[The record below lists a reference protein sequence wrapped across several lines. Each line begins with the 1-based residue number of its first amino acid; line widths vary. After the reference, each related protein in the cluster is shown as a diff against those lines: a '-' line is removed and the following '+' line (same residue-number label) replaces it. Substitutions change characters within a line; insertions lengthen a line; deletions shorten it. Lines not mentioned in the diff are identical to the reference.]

1 MSSLQSPQPPF
12 LLPAPSFQSQGR
24 RLLYYGVAGCAFLLA
39 LFAAWS
45 HLRQQ
50 VFSSSYMPHFYC
62 YLGNR
67 SLVWSHVVTDSL
79 IGTSYLALSVTLA
92 HLVYRG
98 RREIPFHWMFL
109 AFGLFIVACGLTH
122 FMEVVTV
129 WDPVYVLSAI
139 IKGFTAV
146 ASVATAATLPFIVP
160 KILLMVHKARESDQ
174 YLRFLESGLSEKEA
188 AHGELRKINELL
200 EARVEQRTLELGKAN
215 EELQVSEKQYRLLFE
230 GNPMPMWVFHRDSL
244 RFLAVNQAA
253 IRHYGYSRD
262 EFLSMTI
269 ADIRPDEDV
278 PRLVNSVARK
288 VPGLSEAELWR
299 HRKKDGTII
308 QVEITS
314 HPIVMDGLDAELI
327 LSHDV
332 TEQRK
337 HQENLRQSEERFATA
352 FRSSPLAITISTE
365 KEGEYVDA
373 NDAFVKMMGYER
385 EEIVGK
391 TAHELRVWADPED
404 RGKMLQP
411 LGRSGRTE
419 PLETR
424 FRTKFGEERRVQVSA
439 ERILVD
445 GKRCVLANTL
455 DVTESRLLEEQFRQ
469 AQKMEAVGRLAG
481 GVAHDFNNLLS
492 VMMGYSELA
501 QGVTSPGTQL
511 RKYVDQ
517 VKLAGERAASVTR
530 QLLAFSRQQVLE
542 PKVLNLNAVVRS
554 ISQMLLRLIGEDVRL
569 SLTPGEPLG
578 SIKAD
583 LGQIEQVLMNLAVNA
598 RDAMPDGGK
607 ILIETANVEL
617 DETYARQHQSVK
629 PGSYVMLSFS
639 DTGCG
644 MDAKTM
650 AQIFEPFFTTKE
662 PGKGT
667 GLGLSTVYGIVKQ
680 SGGYVWAYSEP
691 MRGTTFK
698 IYFPRID
705 GPAEKL
711 TIPRSDLIFD
721 RGTETILLVEDDD
734 AVRALIAELL
744 RGAGY
749 TVLEANGANTA
760 IEVAERHRNSIHLV
774 LTDVIMPG
782 MSGGDL
788 IVHLRALQLNLAIL
802 FMSGYASD
810 LISRA
815 GVTEPERFLLHKPF
829 TRKSLLTKVR
839 SMLNEAATKF

>member
-1 MSSLQSPQPPF
+1 MSSVGSSQPPF
-12 LLPAPSFQSQGR
+12 SRPAPSFESQGR
-24 RLLYYGVAGCAFLLA
+24 RLLYCGVAGGAVVLA
-39 LFAAWS
+39 LFTAWAS
-45 HLRQQ
+45 LRHQ

-62 YLGNR
+62 YLGSR
-67 SLVWSHVVTDSL
+67 GLVWSHVVTDSL
-79 IGTSYLALSVTLA
+79 IGISYLAISLTLA

-109 AFGLFIVACGLTH
+109 GFGLFIVACGFTH

-129 WDPVYVLSAI
+129 WVPVYVLSAVV
-139 IKGFTAV
+139 KGFTAV
-146 ASVATAATLPFIVP
+146 ASMTTAIALPFIVP
-160 KILLMVHKARESDQ
+160 QILSMVHKAGESDQ
-174 YLRFLESGLSEKEA
+174 YLKSLQAGLLERDA
-188 AHGELRKINELL
+188 AQSQLRKTNELL
-200 EARVEQRTLELGKAN
+200 EARVHERTLELGKAN
-215 EELQVSEKQYRLLFE
+215 KILDTSEKQYRLLFE
-230 GNPMPMWVFHRDSL
+230 SNPMPMWVFDRDSL
-244 RFLAVNQAA
+244 KFLAVNEAA
-253 IRHYGYSRD
+253 IRHYGYSGD

-278 PRLVNSVARK
+278 PKLMNSVSK
-288 VPGLSEAELWR
+288 TVPRLSEAELWR

-314 HPIVMDGLDAELI
+314 HPISMDGRAADLI

-337 HQENLRQSEERFATA
+337 NQESLRQSEERFATA
-352 FRSSPLAITISTE
+352 FRSSPLPITISTE
-365 KEGEYVDA
+365 KEGLYVDA
-373 NDAFVKMMGYER
+373 NDAFVNMMGYRR

-391 TAHELRVWADPED
+391 SAHQLRIWVDPED
-404 RGKMLQP
+404 RQQMVQQVDQ
-411 LGRSGRTE
+411 TE
-419 PLETR
+419 QAEPVETR
-424 FRTKFGEERRVQVSA
+424 FRTKSGDERRVRISA
-439 ERILVD
+439 GRILLD
-445 GKRCVLANTL
+445 GKPCVLANTL
-455 DVTESRLLEEQFRQ
+455 DITESRRLEEQFRQ

-492 VMMGYSELA
+492 VIMGYSEIA
-501 QGVTSPGTQL
+501 QDAALRGTAVRNHL
-511 RKYVDQ
+511 DQ
-517 VKLAGERAASVTR
+517 IKKAAERAAALTQ
-530 QLLAFSRQQVLE
+530 QLLAFSRQQVLQ
-542 PKVLNLNAVVRS
+542 PKVLNLNAVVHS
-554 ISQMLLRLIGEDVRL
+554 VSEMLLRVIGEDVAL
-569 SLTPGEPLG
+569 NLAPGEPLG

-583 LGQIEQVLMNLAVNA
+583 LSQIEQVLMNLAVNA
-598 RDAMPDGGK
+598 RDAMPEGGK
-607 ILIETANVEL
+607 IMIETANVEL
-617 DETYARQHQSVK
+617 DETYARQHQSVR

-644 MDAKTM
+644 MDATTM

-680 SGGYVWAYSEP
+680 SGGYVWAYSES

-698 IYFPRID
+698 IYFPRVD
-705 GPAEKL
+705 GQAEKL
-711 TIPRSDLIFD
+711 SAPRPELVFD
-721 RGTETILLVEDDD
+721 RGTETILLVEDEA

-749 TVLEANGANTA
+749 TVLEANEANAA
-760 IEVAERHRNSIHLV
+760 IEIAERHRNSIHLV

-782 MSGGDL
+782 LSGGDL
-788 IVHLRALQLNLAIL
+788 ILHLRTLQPNLAIL

-839 SMLNEAATKF
+839 AMLDNDKTQS

>member
-1 MSSLQSPQPPF
+1 MSSALASQSPQPHSN
-12 LLPAPSFQSQGR
+12 PSFESEGR
-24 RLLYYGVAGCAFLLA
+24 RLLYYCVGSCLVLFAFL
-39 LFAAWS
+39 AAWS
-45 HLRQQ
+45 RLRQQ
-50 VFSSSYMPHFYC
+50 LLVSSYMPHLYC
-62 YLGNR
+62 YLGSR
-67 SLVWSHVVTDSL
+67 GLVWSHVTADSL
-79 IGTSYLALSVTLA
+79 IGISYLAISITLA
-92 HLVYRG
+92 HIVYRG

-129 WDPVYVLSAI
+129 WDPVYVLSAVV
-139 IKGFTAV
+139 KVFTAV

-160 KILLMVHKARESDQ
+160 QILLMVHKARESDR
-174 YLRFLESGLSEKEA
+174 YLRFLESGLSEKDA
-188 AHGELRKINELL
+188 AQGELRKINELL
-200 EARVEQRTLELGKAN
+200 EARVQQRTLELGKAN
-215 EELQVSEKQYRLLFE
+215 EELKVSEKQYRLLFE
-230 GNPMPMWVFHRDSL
+230 GNPMPMWVFDRDSL

-278 PRLVNSVARK
+278 PRLVSSVARR
-288 VPGLSEAELWR
+288 VPGLSDAELWR
-299 HRKKDGTII
+299 HQKKDGTII

-332 TEQRK
+332 TEHRK
-337 HQENLRQSEERFATA
+337 NQESLRQSEERFATA

-365 KEGEYVDA
+365 KEGRYVDA
-373 NDAFVKMMGYER
+373 NDAFTKMMGYRR

-391 TAHELRVWADPED
+391 TAHELGIWVDPED
-404 RGKMLQP
+404 RRQMVQQVDQ
-411 LGRSGRTE
+411 TE
-419 PLETR
+419 RKEALETR
-424 FRTKFGEERRVQVSA
+424 FRTKSGEQRWVQISA
-439 ERILVD
+439 GRIFL
-445 GKRCVLANTL
+445 GGNPCFLANTL
-455 DVTESRLLEEQFRQ
+455 DVTEPRRLEEQFRQ

-492 VMMGYSELA
+492 VIIGYSEIA
-501 QGVTSPGTQL
+501 QGVAPSDTPI
-511 RKYVDQ
+511 RKHLDQ
-517 VKLAGERAASVTR
+517 IKLAAERAAALTQ
-530 QLLAFSRQQVLE
+530 QLLAFSRQQVWQ
-542 PKVLNLNAVVRS
+542 PKVLNLNAVVHS
-554 ISQMLLRLIGEDVRL
+554 VSKMLLRVIGEDVTL
-569 SLTPGEPLG
+569 NLAPGEPLG

-598 RDAMPDGGK
+598 RDAMPEGGK
-607 ILIETANVEL
+607 IVIETANVEL
-617 DETYARQHQSVK
+617 DETYARQHPSVK

-691 MRGTTFK
+691 TRGTTFK
-698 IYFPRID
+698 IYFPRVD

-711 TIPRSDLIFD
+711 TAPRSDLVFD
-721 RGTETILLVEDDD
+721 RGTETVLLVEDEG
-734 AVRALIAELL
+734 AVRTLIAELL

-749 TVLEANGANTA
+749 TVLEANGPKAA
-760 IEVAERHRNSIHLV
+760 IEIAEEHRNSIHLV

-782 MSGGDL
+782 MSGADL
-788 IVHLRALQLNLAIL
+788 IVHLRTLQPNLAIL

-815 GVTEPERFLLHKPF
+815 GVTEPERSLLHKPF

-839 SMLNEAATKF
+839 AILDDDKAES